1 MFTSLGI
8 GIIALVAIILMALC
22 IVFAALAVI
31 ILYTGRAAQY
41 DRAGK
46 KMAKAS
52 KPKKAK
58 KSK

>member
-8 GIIALVAIILMALC
+8 AIIAIIAVVLMLTC
-22 IVFAALAVI
+22 IVFAALSII

-58 KSK
+58 K